1 MKLFITV
8 VKYIPQAWLNFKR
21 KSTEN
26 WRIEMIL
33 LDFSGGVLYL
43 AQLFIDS
50 SFNQDWSGLTGNPA
64 KLLLS
69 NISILFDLF
78 FMVQHYILY
87 TDPKKKQDTQE
98 DTQEDPSVVTPLLA
112 EPEAGYSSLN
122 DADTR
127 V

>member
-33 LDFSGGVLYL
+33 LDFSGGVLSL

-122 DADTR
+122 DANTR

>member
-33 LDFSGGVLYL
+33 LDFSGGVLSL

>member
-1 MKLFITV
+1 
-8 VKYIPQAWLNFKR
+8 
-21 KSTEN
+21 
-26 WRIEMIL
+26 MIL
-33 LDFSGGVLYL
+33 LDFSGGVLSL

-87 TDPKKKQDTQE
+87 TDPKKKQDSQE
-98 DTQEDPSVVTPLLA
+98 DTQEDASVVTPLLA

-122 DADTR
+122 DANTR